1 VAPVDRYILQ
11 VTHPVQQNHYEFHI
25 AQIFM
30 DDEWKI
36 PVRYAAYSWPKTAGA
51 EPEVIE
57 EYTYQSLKFNVGL
70 TDADFDV
77 KHKDYNFHG
86 K

>member
-1 VAPVDRYILQ
+1 
-11 VTHPVQQNHYEFHI
+11 
-25 AQIFM
+25 M

-36 PVRYAAYSWPKTAGA
+36 PVRYAAYGWPKKGA
-51 EPEVIE
+51 AIDHDKDVIE
-57 EYTYQSLKFNVGL
+57 EYTYQNINFNVGL

-77 KHKDYNFHG
+77 KHKDYKFNG